1 MGVSVLDPESCS
13 FPGIGK
19 FYNAAIDEPSPVEPP
34 PLGDPPPEPV
44 LPERPVQPEDQ
55 SDSIAMAEFFD
66 ELEVWEAEVEEIQ
79 AGYKQEVDAYQ
90 ADADVFKAESIAYQE
105 SLAEWN
111 IARASAVE
119 PAENTIN
126 QFRDV
131 VGWSFMDKSDEAIFR
146 YKIFE
151 TWFAMLVI
159 ISIFIAGILILQR
172 VRDGR

>member
-1 MGVSVLDPESCS
+1 
-13 FPGIGK
+13 
-19 FYNAAIDEPSPVEPP
+19 
-34 PLGDPPPEPV
+34 
-44 LPERPVQPEDQ
+44 
-55 SDSIAMAEFFD
+55 MAEFFD
-66 ELEVWEAEVEEIQ
+66 ELEVWEAEVQEIQ